1 MLSTVHQIGRR
12 FCTTALT
19 SGLIASNLDQ
29 IICTQRGTLFLG
41 TVMGLV
47 AAIGAIQG
55 RRVMVAGQRDASRPA
70 PSE

>member
-1 MLSTVHQIGRR
+1 L
-12 FCTTALT
+12 L
-19 SGLIASNLDQ
+19 ASNLDQ
-29 IICTQRGTLFLG
+29 FIWTQRGALFVG

-55 RRVMVAGQRDASRPA
+55 RRVTFAGQRHASRPP